1 MYCILFLSL
10 AESSHTMENKA
21 PVLQPGSEKNYDS
34 DFCGSIPLHQI
45 NLIQPHGLL
54 LVLDKTLRIRQ
65 VSENCSELLGL
76 APEAILEQP
85 LAAFVPEKELED
97 LQLKLT
103 REQASENEQVDIPSS
118 LTFNTEGNSK
128 VFTVTAHPE
137 AEQIL
142 IEMEPAHSEED
153 KSFLAFFQQIKY
165 ITSRI
170 KQADNTEAIAQAVAD
185 EFKHFTGFDRV
196 LVYRFDHMWNGTVIG
211 QAKTEDMSDLLGLR
225 FPASDVPKQARDL
238 YFRNP
243 YRLIPARDY
252 TPVRLHPILN
262 PITRRFTD
270 LTSCNLRSV
279 AGVHLEYMG
288 NMGISASMSVPL
300 IMEGKLWGL
309 ISCHH
314 KTPKYPSYQE
324 RTAMELLSSIA
335 AVRLGAYEKE
345 QRASAQS
352 HMRGQYASMLEQLF
366 KNDYFTDALLQGQPN
381 LMELLSLDG
390 AALLYEGNV
399 HTMGQTPPVQKIK
412 ELASWLR
419 RNSSDKTYVTNSL
432 PQAYPNSK
440 DYKDVASGLLALA
453 INPDQGEYIL
463 CFRGEVLQTVNW
475 SGNPDQAIRME
486 PDGKSYHPRN
496 SFALYQQTVQLT
508 SLPWQQEELEAAE
521 ALRSAVLSKIIR
533 EKY

>member
-1 MYCILFLSL
+1 
-10 AESSHTMENKA
+10 MENKTTA
-21 PVLQPGSEKNYDS
+21 LQYSGEKNYDS

-54 LVLDKTLRIRQ
+54 LVLDKSLHIRQ
-65 VSENCSELLGL
+65 VSENISDLLDL

-85 LAAFVPEKELED
+85 LASFLPETELKD
-97 LQLKLT
+97 LKLKLS
-103 REQASENEQVDIPSS
+103 REQRLELEQVDIPFS
-118 LTFNTEGNSK
+118 LTFGTEDNSQ
-128 VFTVTAHPE
+128 VFTATVHPE
-137 AEQIL
+137 ADQIL
-142 IEMEPAHSEED
+142 IEMEPAQREND
-153 KSFLAFFQQIKY
+153 KSFLSFFQQIKY
-165 ITSRI
+165 ITSHI
-170 KQADNTEAIAQAVAD
+170 KQAEGTEAIAQVVAD
-185 EFKHFTGFDRV
+185 EFKQFTGFDRV
-196 LVYRFDHMWNGTVIG
+196 LVYRFDPLWNGTVIG

-238 YFRNP
+238 YFKNP

-252 TPVRLHPILN
+252 EPVRLYPILN

-279 AGVHLEYMG
+279 ASVHLEYMG

-300 IMEGKLWGL
+300 ILEGKLWGL

-324 RTAMELLSSIA
+324 RTAMELLSTIA
-335 AVRLGAYEKE
+335 AVRLGSYEKE
-345 QRASAQS
+345 QLATMQA
-352 HMRGQYASMLEQLF
+352 HKRGQYATMMEQLF
-366 KNDYFTDALLQGQPN
+366 TQDFFSEALLHGKPN
-381 LMELLSLDG
+381 LVELLSLDG
-390 AALLYEGNV
+390 AAVVYEGNV
-399 HTMGQTPPVQKIK
+399 QTVGKTPPVQKIK

-440 DYKDVASGLLALA
+440 DYKDEASGLLAMP
-453 INPDQGEYIL
+453 INPDQGEYIM

-475 SGNPDQAIRME
+475 SGNPDQAIRKE

-508 SLPWQQEELEAAE
+508 SLPWRQEEVEAAE

>member
-1 MYCILFLSL
+1 
-10 AESSHTMENKA
+10 MENKA
-21 PVLQPGSEKNYDS
+21 SALHIGGEKNYDS

-54 LVLDKTLRIRQ
+54 LVLDKTLHIRQ
-65 VSENCSELLGL
+65 VSENSTELLGVT
-76 APEAILEQP
+76 PESLLERP
-85 LAAFVPEKELED
+85 LADFVPEGELQD
-97 LQLKLT
+97 LVQKLN
-103 REQASENEQVDIPSS
+103 REHESEQDQVDIPFSIS
-118 LTFNTEGNSK
+118 FRTADSPK
-128 VFTVTAHPE
+128 VFTATVHPE
-137 AEQIL
+137 QDQIL
-142 IEMEPAHSEED
+142 IEMEPAQREND

-170 KQADNTEAIAQAVAD
+170 KQADHTEAIAQIVAD

-196 LVYRFDHMWNGTVIG
+196 LVYRFDPTWNGTVIG
-211 QAKTEDMSDLLGLR
+211 QAKTADMSDLMGLR

-238 YFRNP
+238 YFKNP

-252 TPVRLHPILN
+252 EPVRLHPILN

-279 AGVHLEYMG
+279 AGVHLEYMA
-288 NMGISASMSVPL
+288 NMGISSSMSVPL
-300 IMEGKLWGL
+300 ILEGKLWGL

-314 KTPKYPSYQE
+314 KTPKNPSYQE
-324 RTAMELLSSIA
+324 RTAMELLSTIA
-335 AVRLGAYEKE
+335 AVRLGAYERE
-345 QRASAQS
+345 QRAVVQAN
-352 HMRGQYASMLEQLF
+352 MRGQHASVLEQIF
-366 KNDYFTDALLQGQPN
+366 NQEFFAEALLHGQPN
-381 LMELLSLDG
+381 LMALLSLDG
-390 AALLYEGNV
+390 AAILYEGTV
-399 HTMGQTPPVQKIK
+399 QTVGKTPAVQKIK

-419 RNSSDKTYVTNSL
+419 RNSSDKTYVTHSL
-432 PQAYPNSK
+432 PLAYPNSK
-440 DYKDVASGLLALA
+440 EYKNEASGLLALA

-508 SLPWQQEELEAAE
+508 SLPWQPEELEAAE

>member
-1 MYCILFLSL
+1 
-10 AESSHTMENKA
+10 MENKA
-21 PVLQPGSEKNYDS
+21 SALQIGGEKNYDS
-34 DFCGSIPLHQI
+34 EFCGSIPLHQI

-54 LVLDKTLRIRQ
+54 LVLDKDLHIKQ
-65 VSENCSELLGL
+65 VSENSVDLLGL
-76 APEAILEQP
+76 APENLLDQP
-85 LAAFVPEKELED
+85 LSAFVPESEVAEL
-97 LQLKLT
+97 QHKLE
-103 REQASENEQVDIPSS
+103 REQEQVDIPFT
-118 LTFNTEGNSK
+118 LTFKTGDTSK
-128 VFTVTAHPE
+128 PFTVTVHPE
-137 AEQIL
+137 PEQVL
-142 IEMEPAHSEED
+142 IEMEPAQHEND

-170 KQADNTEAIAQAVAD
+170 KQAENTETIAQVVAE
-185 EFKHFTGFDRV
+185 EFRHFTGFDRV
-196 LVYRFDHMWNGTVIG
+196 LVYRFDPMWNGTVIG
-211 QAKTEDMSDLLGLR
+211 QAKTEDMTDLLGLR

-238 YFRNP
+238 YFKNP

-252 TPVRLHPILN
+252 EPVRLYPILN
-262 PITRRFTD
+262 PLTRRFTD

-279 AGVHLEYMG
+279 ASVHLEYMA
-288 NMGISASMSVPL
+288 NLGISASMSVPL

-309 ISCHH
+309 ISCHNI
-314 KTPKYPSYQE
+314 TPKYPSYQE
-324 RTAMELLSSIA
+324 RTAMELLSTIA

-345 QRASAQS
+345 RQVTIQS
-352 HMRGQYASMLEQLF
+352 QVRGQHAAMLEQLF
-366 KNDYFTDALLQGQPN
+366 NQEFFAEALLHGKPS

-390 AALLYEGNV
+390 AAVLYEGNV
-399 HTMGQTPPVQKIK
+399 QKVGKTPSDQKLK

-440 DYKDVASGLLALA
+440 DYKDEASGLLALA

-496 SFALYQQTVQLT
+496 SFAHYQQTVQLT
-508 SLPWQQEELEAAE
+508 SLPWQQEELDAAE

>member
-1 MYCILFLSL
+1 MKNIPAALL
-10 AESSHTMENKA
+10 N
-21 PVLQPGSEKNYDS
+21 GGEKNYDS

-54 LVLDKTLRIRQ
+54 LVLDKTLHIRQ
-65 VSENCSELLGL
+65 VSENSANLLGL
-76 APEAILEQP
+76 NTETLLEQP
-85 LAAFVPEKELED
+85 LSAFVPENELAD
-97 LQLKLT
+97 LQQKLT
-103 REQASENEQVDIPSS
+103 NEQEQVDIPFS
-118 LTFNTEGNSK
+118 LTFRTGESDIA
-128 VFTVTAHPE
+128 FTATVHPE
-137 AEQIL
+137 PEQIL
-142 IEMEPAHSEED
+142 IEMEPAQREDD

-170 KQADNTEAIAQAVAD
+170 KQAENTEAIAQAVAA
-185 EFKHFTGFDRV
+185 EFKRFTGFDRV
-196 LVYRFDHMWNGTVIG
+196 LVYRFDAMWNGTVLG

-238 YFRNP
+238 YFKNP

-252 TPVRLHPILN
+252 EPVRLHPILN

-300 IMEGKLWGL
+300 IMEGNLWGL

-324 RTAMELLSSIA
+324 RTAMELLSAIA
-335 AVRLGAYEKE
+335 AVRLGAYERE
-345 QRASAQS
+345 QRA
-352 HMRGQYASMLEQLF
+352 HMQAHLRGQHATMLEQLF
-366 KNDYFTDALLQGQPN
+366 NQEYFTEALLHGQPN
-381 LMELLSLDG
+381 LLELLSLDG
-390 AALLYEGNV
+390 AAILYEGEV
-399 HTMGQTPPVQKIK
+399 HTVGKTPPVQKIK

-440 DYKDVASGLLALA
+440 DYKDEASGLLALA
-453 INPDQGEYIL
+453 INPDQGEFIL

-475 SGNPDQAIRME
+475 SGNPDKAIRME

>member
-1 MYCILFLSL
+1 
-10 AESSHTMENKA
+10 MENKISA
-21 PVLQPGSEKNYDS
+21 LQNGGEKNYDS

-54 LVLDKTLRIRQ
+54 LVLDKSLHIRQ
-65 VSENCSELLGL
+65 VSENSIDLLGL
-76 APEAILEQP
+76 APDSMLDQP
-85 LAAFVPEKELED
+85 LSAFVPGKELAD
-97 LQLKLT
+97 LQLKIT
-103 REQASENEQVDIPSS
+103 REQESELDQVDIPFS
-118 LTFNTEGNSK
+118 LTFSTGESSSA
-128 VFTVTAHPE
+128 FTATVHPE

-142 IEMEPAHSEED
+142 IEMEPARRED
-153 KSFLAFFQQIKY
+153 DVSFLAFFQQIKY

-170 KQADNTEAIAQAVAD
+170 KQADSTEAIAQIVAD
-185 EFKHFTGFDRV
+185 EFKLFTGFDRV
-196 LVYRFDHMWNGTVIG
+196 LVYRFDPQWNGTVIG

-225 FPASDVPKQARDL
+225 FPASDVPRQARDL
-238 YFRNP
+238 YFKNP

-252 TPVRLHPILN
+252 EPVRLRPILN

-300 IMEGKLWGL
+300 IMGGKLWGL

-314 KTPKYPSYQE
+314 KAPKYPSYQE
-324 RTAMELLSSIA
+324 RTAMELLSTIA

-345 QRASAQS
+345 QHATMQA
-352 HMRGQYASMLEQLF
+352 HMRGQHATMLEQLF
-366 KNDYFTDALLQGQPN
+366 NQDFFAEALLFGQPN
-381 LMELLSLDG
+381 LLELLSLGG
-390 AALLYEGNV
+390 AAVLYEGNV
-399 HTMGQTPPVQKIK
+399 QTVGNTPPVPKLK

-440 DYKDVASGLLALA
+440 EYKDQASGLLALP

-508 SLPWQQEELEAAE
+508 SLPWGQEELEAAE